1 MMSVMYKWIC
11 NATKLEPVRIRSV
24 GRIFKGFRYKII
36 ALVRAITTELEIEF
50 SHFANN
56 AGHV

>member
-1 MMSVMYKWIC
+1 MVLKC
-11 NATKLEPVRIRSV
+11 KLNLEPVWIPSV
-24 GRIFKGFRYKII
+24 GRIFKGFLYKII

-50 SHFANN
+50 SHFADN